1 MKDVKKYTLP
11 IIIAISAIS
20 VSISAAYYSITGL
33 SKLFAGA
40 STEVAVMATSLEVSK
55 LVIVSL
61 LYRYWNSI
69 NKVLRTYLTL
79 AATVLILITSM
90 GIYGFL
96 SAAYQDTYRGLE
108 VKNNEI
114 SFITQKKDFYEK
126 DVARFDAELERISS
140 NITTLSNSKSSSI
153 QVKDVS
159 VVGGV
164 RTTISTTEVRLA
176 QKRIAIEEENRIQVQ
191 HQRQV
196 AADSLQK
203 FQLEILQLEN
213 NSDIAG
219 ELGPLEYLSGLTGIS
234 MDRIINVLL
243 LVIIFVF
250 DPLAISLVLA
260 ANFAF
265 ERIKGLGKLEEK
277 WQSFQ
282 EELENR
288 DWDVTVQDGLD
299 EEEWDEDHSLDLVMN
314 DMVKEED
321 TFFED
326 LNKPDEK
333 QTPEKINSPTIV
345 KILKMNPNRLKAEMS
360 DGTTQWIAKKDFGNN
375 ENKITY
381 L

>member
-11 IIIAISAIS
+11 IIIAISALS

-126 DVARFDAELERISS
+126 DVARFDVELERISS
-140 NITTLSNSKSSSI
+140 NIATLSNSKSSSI
-153 QVKDVS
+153 QVKDAS

-345 KILKMNPNRLKAEMS
+345 KIIKMNPNRLLAEMS

-375 ENKITY
+375 ENKIIY
-381 L
+381 M

>member
-126 DVARFDAELERISS
+126 DVARFDVELERISS
-140 NITTLSNSKSSSI
+140 NIATLSNSKSSSI
-153 QVKDVS
+153 QVKDAS

-250 DPLAISLVLA
+250 DPLAIS
-260 ANFAF
+260 
-265 ERIKGLGKLEEK
+265 
-277 WQSFQ
+277 
-282 EELENR
+282 
-288 DWDVTVQDGLD
+288 
-299 EEEWDEDHSLDLVMN
+299 
-314 DMVKEED
+314 
-321 TFFED
+321 
-326 LNKPDEK
+326 
-333 QTPEKINSPTIV
+333 IV
-345 KILKMNPNRLKAEMS
+345 I
-360 DGTTQWIAKKDFGNN
+360 
-375 ENKITY
+375 
-381 L
+381 

>member
-140 NITTLSNSKSSSI
+140 NIATLSNSKSSSI
-153 QVKDVS
+153 QVKDAS

-164 RTTISTTEVRLA
+164 RTTISTTEIRLA

-345 KILKMNPNRLKAEMS
+345 KILKMNPNRLLAEMS

>member
-140 NITTLSNSKSSSI
+140 NIATLSNSKSSSI
-153 QVKDVS
+153 QVKDAS

-164 RTTISTTEVRLA
+164 RTTISTTEIRLA

>member
-140 NITTLSNSKSSSI
+140 NIATLSNSKSSSI
-153 QVKDVS
+153 QVKDAS

-345 KILKMNPNRLKAEMS
+345 KILKMNPNRLLAEMS

>member
-140 NITTLSNSKSSSI
+140 NIATLSNSKSSSI
-153 QVKDVS
+153 QVKDAS

-234 MDRIINVLL
+234 MDRVINVLL

-265 ERIKGLGKLEEK
+265 ERTKGLGKLEEK

-345 KILKMNPNRLKAEMS
+345 KILKMNPNRLLAEMS

-375 ENKITY
+375 ENKIIY
-381 L
+381 M

>member
-140 NITTLSNSKSSSI
+140 NIATLSNSKSSSI
-153 QVKDVS
+153 QVKDAS

-164 RTTISTTEVRLA
+164 RTTISTTEIRLA

-375 ENKITY
+375 ENKIIY
-381 L
+381 M

>member
-126 DVARFDAELERISS
+126 DVARFDVELERISS
-140 NITTLSNSKSSSI
+140 NIATLSNSKSSSI
-153 QVKDVS
+153 QVKDAS

-191 HQRQV
+191 HRRQV

-234 MDRIINVLL
+234 MDRVINVLL

-345 KILKMNPNRLKAEMS
+345 KIIKMNPNRLLAEMS

-375 ENKITY
+375 ENKIIY
-381 L
+381 M

>member
-140 NITTLSNSKSSSI
+140 NIATLSNSKSSSI
-153 QVKDVS
+153 QVKDAS

-345 KILKMNPNRLKAEMS
+345 KILKMNPNRLLAEMS

-375 ENKITY
+375 ENKIIY
-381 L
+381 M

>member
-126 DVARFDAELERISS
+126 DVARFDVELERISS
-140 NITTLSNSKSSSI
+140 NIATLSNSKSSLI
-153 QVKDVS
+153 QVKDAS
-159 VVGGV
+159 V
-164 RTTISTTEVRLA
+164 
-176 QKRIAIEEENRIQVQ
+176 AIEEENRIQVQ

-345 KILKMNPNRLKAEMS
+345 KIIKMNPNRLLAEMS

-375 ENKITY
+375 ENKIIY
-381 L
+381 M

>member
-126 DVARFDAELERISS
+126 DVARFDVELERISS
-140 NITTLSNSKSSSI
+140 NIATLSNSKSSSI
-153 QVKDVS
+153 QVKDAS

-234 MDRIINVLL
+234 MDRVINVLL

-345 KILKMNPNRLKAEMS
+345 KILKMNPNRLLAEMS

-375 ENKITY
+375 ENKIIY
-381 L
+381 M

>member
-40 STEVAVMATSLEVSK
+40 SLEVVIMASSLEVAK
-55 LVIVSL
+55 LVIASL
-61 LYRYWNSI
+61 LYRYWSDL
-69 NKVLRTYLTL
+69 NKLLRGYLVV
-79 AATVLILITSM
+79 AATVLVLITSM

-140 NITTLSNSKSSSI
+140 NIATLSNSKSSSI
-153 QVKDVS
+153 QVKDAS

-282 EELENR
+282 EESENR

-333 QTPEKINSPTIV
+333 KTPEKINSPTVV
-345 KILKMNPNRLKAEMS
+345 KILKMNPNRLLAEMS

-375 ENKITY
+375 ENKIIY
-381 L
+381 M

>member
-140 NITTLSNSKSSSI
+140 NIATLSNSKSSSI
-153 QVKDVS
+153 QVKDAS

-265 ERIKGLGKLEEK
+265 ERTKGLGKLEEK

-345 KILKMNPNRLKAEMS
+345 KILKMNPNRLLAEMS

-375 ENKITY
+375 ENKIIY
-381 L
+381 M

>member
-126 DVARFDAELERISS
+126 DVARFDVELERISS
-140 NITTLSNSKSSSI
+140 NIATLSNSKSSSI
-153 QVKDVS
+153 QVKDAS

-345 KILKMNPNRLKAEMS
+345 KILKMNPNRLLAEMS

-375 ENKITY
+375 ENKIIY
-381 L
+381 M

>member
-140 NITTLSNSKSSSI
+140 NIATLSNSKSSSI
-153 QVKDVS
+153 QVKDAS

-164 RTTISTTEVRLA
+164 RTTISTTEIRLA

-191 HQRQV
+191 HQRQI

-265 ERIKGLGKLEEK
+265 ERIKGLDKLEEK

-333 QTPEKINSPTIV
+333 LTPEKINSPRIV
-345 KILKMNPNRLKAEMS
+345 KILKMNPNRLLAEMS

>member
-140 NITTLSNSKSSSI
+140 NIATLSNSKSSSI
-153 QVKDVS
+153 QVKDAS

-164 RTTISTTEVRLA
+164 RTTISTTEIRLA

-191 HQRQV
+191 HQRQI

-265 ERIKGLGKLEEK
+265 ERIKGLDKLEEK

-333 QTPEKINSPTIV
+333 QTPEKINSPRIV
-345 KILKMNPNRLKAEMS
+345 KILKMNPNRLLAEMS

>member
-140 NITTLSNSKSSSI
+140 NIATLSNSKSSSI
-153 QVKDVS
+153 QVKDAS

-234 MDRIINVLL
+234 MDRVINVLL

-345 KILKMNPNRLKAEMS
+345 KILKMNPNRLLAEMS

-375 ENKITY
+375 ENKIIY
-381 L
+381 M

>member
-126 DVARFDAELERISS
+126 DVARFDVELERISS
-140 NITTLSNSKSSSI
+140 NIATLSNSKSSSI
-153 QVKDVS
+153 QVKDAS

-345 KILKMNPNRLKAEMS
+345 KIIKMNPNRLLAEMS

-375 ENKITY
+375 ENKIIY
-381 L
+381 M

>member
-1 MKDVKKYTLP
+1 MKDIKKYTLP

-108 VKNNEI
+108 VKNNKI

-140 NITTLSNSKSSSI
+140 NIATLSNSKSSSI
-153 QVKDVS
+153 QVKDTS

-164 RTTISTTEVRLA
+164 RTTISTTEIRLA

-333 QTPEKINSPTIV
+333 PTPEKINSPTIV
-345 KILKMNPNRLKAEMS
+345 KILKMNPNRLLAEMS